1 MAIDTDDIRSMT
13 PEERVQTLDEV
24 REELLHMRGEAAM
37 GGQPANPGKIR
48 DLRTSIARIKT
59 IQKEEGDTE

>member
-1 MAIDTDDIRSMT
+1 MAIDTDEIRNMS
-13 PEERVQTLDEV
+13 PQERVETLAEV
-24 REELLHMRGEAAM
+24 RDELLHMRGEAAM